1 MYLRQSIQNITRRLI
16 QNENK
21 WIMKKSKA
29 EMDIIRKIYEK
40 QNPFNKKYDS
50 NIIISMETEKLLT
63 EDLGKI
69 FEMAICLTYNTPF
82 IGPYK
87 YSMEEAMYIKEN
99 LLHKLPTIFPYKL
112 KHIASKGNKYDFGSD
127 DGQIYLSAKT
137 TKKDGK
143 VCPQVIGQP
152 TKKKFCEF
160 FNIELDYSLEQ
171 IKQYIQTNPLSLLN
185 EYLLNT
191 FDCPVLYYNKRKK
204 MILLI
209 KLKEKI
215 NWINYEI
222 FFSHTLKNKVWNES
236 STIQI
241 TMNGRKVS
249 IGEFQVHNN
258 RDCIKFRWCFE
269 KLLNLFK
276 DNFDI
281 ISLNN
286 FE

>member
-1 MYLRQSIQNITRRLI
+1 
-16 QNENK
+16 
-21 WIMKKSKA
+21 MKKSKA

-50 NIIISMETEKLLT
+50 NIIIPMEIQPTEKLLT

-82 IGPYK
+82 DGTYK
-87 YSMEEAMYIKEN
+87 YSMEDAIYIKEK
-99 LLHKLPTIFPYKL
+99 LLYKLPIIFPYKL

-137 TKKDGK
+137 TKKDAK

-160 FNIELDYSLEQ
+160 FNIESGYSLEQ
-171 IKQYIQTNPLSLLN
+171 IKQYIQTNTISLLDT
-185 EYLLNT
+185 YLLNT

-204 MILLI
+204 MILFI

-222 FFSHTLKNKVWNES
+222 LFSHILKNKVWNES
-236 STIQI
+236 STINI
-241 TMNGRKVS
+241 NVNGRKVS

-269 KLLNLFK
+269 KLLNIFK
-276 DNFDI
+276 DNFEI
-281 ISLNN
+281 TNL
-286 FE
+286 EA